1 MTLPDTA
8 ERGPLHT
15 DRAPEPVPT
24 ATLPAAAD
32 IAALLELSYERDLW
46 MRRLDVAWRE
56 GWRIG
61 FAAGHAAGRADEGTE
76 RDEAWRRNARDDR
89 RPARPE
95 GPPAREQGAQ
105 RRIRAAE
112 AGSRR
117 DADEHWREFM
127 RRAAAGLRRIAGRT
141 RSRPRSSSPR
151 RAGAA

>member
-61 FAAGHAAGRADEGTE
+61 FAAGHAAGRADEGAE
-76 RDEAWRRNARDDR
+76 RDEAWHRNAFEMAAGLDPD
-89 RPARPE
+89 
-95 GPPAREQGAQ
+95 GPQARELTGV
-105 RRIRAAE
+105 RIRAAE
-112 AGSRR
+112 SGGRR
-117 DADEHWREFM
+117 DAAEHWDEFM
-127 RRAAAGLRRIAGRT
+127 QRARETPASLRSEAQLAAVIPIRRKWGT
-141 RSRPRSSSPR
+141 R
-151 RAGAA
+151 G